1 MAERDN
7 WAGKFDSSG
16 HAVVPA
22 MPSIQSTH
30 DSMMRGEAPTPE
42 VQRAFGV
49 EPATSAA
56 PVPAKRGVDGIMR
69 QDWDKRRN
77 EQGQFITKSE
87 GQLRETWAKE
97 GGYEANVQRVLATEQ
112 AILGLSENPQALQ
125 SAINELPKDI
135 ALKAAD
141 AMRLATS
148 YREGGAIKF
157 GMFIDSL
164 SPSEYQTFE
173 TWWRKLSRGDQ
184 DAILAGI
191 SR

>member
-1 MAERDN
+1 MGQSLHFSN
-7 WAGKFDSSG
+7 SKPTSG
-16 HAVVPA
+16 APQIFFEA
-22 MPSIQSTH
+22 KP
-30 DSMMRGEAPTPE
+30 RGRTT
-42 VQRAFGV
+42 R
-49 EPATSAA
+49 T
-56 PVPAKRGVDGIMR
+56 K
-69 QDWDKRRN
+69 
-77 EQGQFITKSE
+77 QGQFITKSE